1 MVNIYEKKPDE
12 MKKNYEKICEE
23 YILSLYQKNY
33 VRIPNGGIL

>member
-23 YILSLYQKNY
+23 YILSLYQ
-33 VRIPNGGIL
+33 